1 MEIISGDDC
10 FRVLDKQEYIFFYF
24 TASWCGP
31 CQRIKSTVYNLF
43 EKMDIKCM
51 MIEIDVDE
59 CPEISS
65 ALKIKVL
72 PTFIIQD

>member
-1 MEIISGDDC
+1 
-10 FRVLDKQEYIFFYF
+10 
-24 TASWCGP
+24 
-31 CQRIKSTVYNLF
+31 
-43 EKMDIKCM
+43 M

-72 PTFIIQD
+72 PTFINFIKRATTRYISYRRPYKS